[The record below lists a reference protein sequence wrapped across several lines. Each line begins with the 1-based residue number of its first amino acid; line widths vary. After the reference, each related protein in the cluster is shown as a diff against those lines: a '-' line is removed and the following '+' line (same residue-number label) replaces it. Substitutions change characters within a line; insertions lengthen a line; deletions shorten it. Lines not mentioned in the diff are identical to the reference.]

1 MSLRHAI
8 LGIVEFQPIHGYEI
22 RRVLQEGMSSFWPVN
37 LAGIYPSLAK
47 LEEDGLVTHRVEP
60 SEAGRPA
67 RKVFEITPAGREE
80 MSRWRHLPPE
90 GQESFKS
97 PLFLKLLFTR
107 QENQRDSV
115 DWINKEIEAGRAR
128 SERMRAE
135 IEKPDLD
142 TVFTDFM
149 RKLGLAHT
157 ETKVELLE
165 ELRDKV
171 LAQIDSRA
179 DDENH

>member
-8 LGIVEFQPIHGYEI
+8 LGIVEFQPIHGYEL
-22 RRVLQEGMSSFWPVN
+22 RRVLQEGMSAFWPVN

-47 LEEDGLVTHRVEP
+47 LEEDGLVTHRVEE
-60 SEAGRPA
+60 SEAGRPS

-115 DWINKEIEAGRAR
+115 DWINKEIEDGRAR
-128 SERMRAE
+128 VERMRSQM
-135 IEKPDLD
+135 EKPDLD
-142 TVFTDFM
+142 TVFTNFM
-149 RKLGLAHT
+149 RKLGLANT
-157 ETKVELLE
+157 ETKIELLE

-171 LAQIDSRA
+171 LTEIESHVE
-179 DDENH
+179 DESG